1 MMLLQSPVSYSG
13 FATNMGT
20 TSEHSARIPY
30 SHADLPKHVED
41 LQKIPENPQAPKPG
55 DREQAVP
62 MQRVVFDRKYIDL
75 FNEAAKN
82 PEHRLRRAAERVMQ
96 GFSEAAERAEVATLS
111 QASREYHI
119 PLKNLSDWVRKGL
132 LPYTREKNAILLR
145 RESLDKVAPV
155 YHEATEQ
162 GKLAAPILRK
172 MHDELFPVGPKSS
185 QE

>member
-1 MMLLQSPVSYSG
+1 MV
-13 FATNMGT
+13 TNP
-20 TSEHSARIPY
+20 EHRARIPY
-30 SHADLPKHVED
+30 SHADLTKHVED
-41 LQKIPENPQAPKPG
+41 LGKIPENPQVPKPG
-55 DREQAVP
+55 GIEQAVP

-75 FNEAAKN
+75 FNEAVKN
-82 PEHRLRRAAERVMQ
+82 PEHRLRRAAEQVMQ

-119 PLKNLSDWVRKGL
+119 PLKNLSEWVRKGL

-162 GKLAAPILRK
+162 GKLAAPILRT
-172 MHDELFPVGPKSS
+172 MHDELFPASTKTT
-185 QE
+185 